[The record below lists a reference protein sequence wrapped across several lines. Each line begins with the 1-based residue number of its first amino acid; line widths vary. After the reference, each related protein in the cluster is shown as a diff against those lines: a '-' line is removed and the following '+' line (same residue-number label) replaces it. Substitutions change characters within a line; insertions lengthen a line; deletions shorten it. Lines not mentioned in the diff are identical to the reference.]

1 MMSETFLETIV
12 RHKQQEVAA
21 ARRETPREKL
31 LETIHQ
37 DVPRQS
43 LLQAMRNPEQ
53 VNIIAEI
60 KRASPSK
67 GILCESLDAA
77 EMARRYEKAGAAAI
91 SVLTDRHFFKGRP
104 DDLRQVKAVTTI
116 PVLRKDFIISEYQ
129 VLESAAMGADAILL
143 IVRILTL
150 DQLTRYL
157 DLCRDLKLE
166 ALVEVH
172 NPEDISLALKTNA
185 RLIGINNRDLSTFET
200 HLSKALDMGKML
212 GPHQIPV
219 VASGIHSREDI
230 VINCR
235 AGMHNFLIGE
245 SLVRASHPGDRLKS
259 YLEVQIV

>member
-1 MMSETFLETIV
+1 MAKPFLETIV

-21 ARRETPREKL
+21 AERKIPKAL
-31 LETIHQ
+31 LMKRIGENM
-37 DVPRQS
+37 PGRS
-43 LLQAMRNPEQ
+43 LIRVLSRPGR

-67 GILCESLDAA
+67 GVLCESLDAA
-77 EMARRYEKAGAAAI
+77 ETARIYEESGAAAI
-91 SVLTDRHFFKGRP
+91 SVLTDSRFFRGTFE
-104 DDLRQVKAVTTI
+104 DLRQVKTVTEI

-150 DQLTRYL
+150 EQLSRYL
-157 DLCRDLKLE
+157 ALCRDLNLE

-172 NPEDISLALKTNA
+172 SVEDVSKALKTDA

-200 HLSKALDMGKML
+200 HLERALDMGKTL
-212 GPHQIPV
+212 GPNRIPV
-219 VASGIHSREDI
+219 VASGIHSRDDI
-230 VINCR
+230 VRNCR

-245 SLVRASHPGDRLKS
+245 SLVRARHPGDRLKS
-259 YLEVQIV
+259 YLEVRVA

>member
-1 MMSETFLETIV
+1 MAKSFLETIV
-12 RHKQQEVAA
+12 KHKQQEVAA
-21 ARRETPREKL
+21 ARRKTPEAALMQSIR
-31 LETIHQ
+31 Q
-37 DVPRQS
+37 DRPIRSLVQS
-43 LLQAMRNPEQ
+43 LSRPRR

-67 GILCESLDAA
+67 GILCDSLDAA
-77 EMARRYEKAGAAAI
+77 ETARIYEKSGAAAI
-91 SVLTDRHFFKGRP
+91 SVLTDSRYFKGSP
-104 DDLRQVKAVTTI
+104 DDLRQVKEVTTI

-150 DQLTRYL
+150 AQLTRYL
-157 DLCRDLKLE
+157 DLARELNLE
-166 ALVEVH
+166 ALVEVYSL
-172 NPEDISLALKTNA
+172 EDVSKTLQTDA

-200 HLSKALDMGKML
+200 HIEKALDMGKML

-230 VINCR
+230 AKNCR

-245 SLVRASHPGDRLKS
+245 SLVRAGHPGNRLKS
-259 YLEVQIV
+259 YLEVQVV